1 MVRKPEGLPAPLPGS
16 RRWLQPVNGPGAGS
30 DPAFFASR
38 PDLVLVARRA
48 ARALPGRNLRYLD
61 ITGNTVRRVSL
72 DVPDSGRGVV
82 RLDVYD
88 TEAPF
93 GLTVRE
99 LEVATCVAGG
109 LGNPEIAA
117 VLACSRRT
125 VATHLEHVFAKLGVR
140 ARTSVATLIAAE
152 DAYVA
157 PLPSTD
163 LVLPPALLRVLGV
176 LGEEEPA
183 ARPAASRPPVR
194 RPAVLAS
201 VYPAG
206 PLAGGPVL
214 AMRRGARL
222 AVRDISARGGVSG
235 RDVEHLAVSAT
246 PEQLLGTV
254 RDLAERGVDG
264 ILFGNFPLPV
274 ALPALAAANA
284 SGTPVL
290 HSMTGRA
297 LSEGVRA
304 DPAGLGAVFQVCSTE
319 SAYVPGLLRTVR
331 DLEDSGAFRPR
342 RRRLAVLQRAST
354 FDEGV
359 VERVQRQ
366 AAEADWELVF
376 LESVADDALDFAD
389 IVHRL
394 EAADPDLVSLSIFP
408 EPTLRAFLEATA
420 AMRDSATFHAA
431 WSPAAPEFARRL
443 GELSEGLLWSTVI
456 GNVDGPLCT
465 AFEQRFRAAFG
476 ADPGPAAAA
485 VHYDMVNVLAQAWS
499 RVSRPWDFAA
509 VREQLRTSTSFGV
522 TGAHQFVGRGQRGLS
537 YPDETGDPAR
547 GHPHLIY
554 RITGGANQRL
564 APPLVS

>member
-1 MVRKPEGLPAPLPGS
+1 MNGS
-16 RRWLQPVNGPGAGS
+16 GSGS
-30 DPAFFASR
+30 DPEFFASR

-48 ARALPGRNLRYLD
+48 ARALPGRSLRYLD

-82 RLDVYD
+82 RLDVCD
-88 TEAPF
+88 TEVPF

-140 ARTSVATLIAAE
+140 ARASVATLIAAE

-157 PLPSTD
+157 PLPSPD
-163 LVLPPALLRVLGV
+163 LVLPSALLGV
-176 LGEEEPA
+176 LGEQEQEQEPVS
-183 ARPAASRPPVR
+183 RPAVSRAPLR

-201 VYPAG
+201 VYPADS
-206 PLAGGPVL
+206 LAGGPVL
-214 AMRRGARL
+214 EMRRGARL
-222 AVRDISARGGVSG
+222 AVRDISASGGVSG
-235 RDVEHLAVSAT
+235 REIDHLAVSVN

-254 RDLAERGVDG
+254 GDLADRGVDG

-290 HSMTGRA
+290 HSMTGKA
-297 LSEGVRA
+297 LSERVRA
-304 DPAGLGAVFQVCSTE
+304 DPAGLGAVFQACSTE

-331 DLEDSGAFRPR
+331 DLEDSGAFLPR

-354 FDEGV
+354 FDAGV

-366 AAEADWELVF
+366 AAEAGWDLVF
-376 LESVADDALDFAD
+376 LESVSDDALDFAD
-389 IVHRL
+389 VVGRL
-394 EAADPDLVSLSIFP
+394 EMADPDLVSLSVFP
-408 EPTLRAFLEATA
+408 EPTLRAFLEAA
-420 AMRDSATFHAA
+420 AGMRDSATFHAA
-431 WSPAAPEFARRL
+431 WSPAAPEFAWRL

-456 GNVDGPLCT
+456 GNVDSPLCMR
-465 AFEQRFRAAFG
+465 FEQRFRAMFG

-537 YPDETGDPAR
+537 YPDETRDPAR

>member
-1 MVRKPEGLPAPLPGS
+1 MVRRLDESAAPLPGS
-16 RRWLQPVNGPGAGS
+16 RRWLQPVNGPGSGS
-30 DPAFFASR
+30 DPEFFAAR

-48 ARALPGRNLRYLD
+48 TDALPGRGLRYLD
-61 ITGNTVRRVSL
+61 ITGNTVRRVAL
-72 DVPDSGRGVV
+72 DVPDAGRGVV

-88 TEAPF
+88 SEAPF

-109 LGNPEIAA
+109 LGNQEIAA

-125 VATHLEHVFAKLGVR
+125 VATHLEHIFAKLGVR
-140 ARTSVATLIAAE
+140 TRASVATLIAAE

-157 PLPSTD
+157 PLPTSA
-163 LVLPPALLRVLGV
+163 LVLPPALLGV
-176 LGEEEPA
+176 LGDRKPA
-183 ARPAASRPPVR
+183 PRPAVTRPPVR
-194 RPAVLAS
+194 RPALLAS
-201 VYPAG
+201 VYPAD
-206 PLAGGPVL
+206 PLAGTQVL

-222 AVRDISARGGVSG
+222 AVGEIAARGGVSG
-235 RDVEHLAVSAT
+235 REVEHVTVSAA
-246 PEQLLGTV
+246 PGELLGTV

-264 ILFGNFPLPV
+264 IVFGNFPLPI

-290 HSMTGRA
+290 HSMTGQA

-354 FDEGV
+354 FDPGL

-366 AAEADWELVF
+366 AAEADWDLVF

-389 IVHRL
+389 VVHRL
-394 EAADPDLVSLSIFP
+394 ELADPDLVSLSIFP
-408 EPTLRAFLEATA
+408 EPTLRAFLEAA
-420 AMRDSATFHAA
+420 AGLRESATFHAA
-431 WSPAAPEFARRL
+431 WSPAAPEFSRRL
-443 GELSEGLLWSTVI
+443 GGLSEGLLWSTVI
-456 GNVDGPLCT
+456 GNVDGPLCM

-499 RVSRPWDFAA
+499 RASRPWDFAA

-554 RITGGANQRL
+554 RISGGVNQRL
-564 APPLVS
+564 APSTPPLVS